1 LANHLHIV
9 HLSRCYLGQPS
20 IFRRFLL
27 SPFGIEVV
35 RAAEPRDFSRNLLVQ
50 RVWEGEAGEA
60 RGEEDEQLE
69 KVPVACK
76 AARAAPAEKDGAVR
90 VRQRETV
97 RGFGEFRGVRD
108 RTAEIIAGV
117 GGRSGRQLGAG
128 TRAHCRTAPAPV
140 SSPHSQRTK
149 PLV

>member
-76 AARAAPAEKDGAVR
+76 AARLPPRK
-90 VRQRETV
+90 
-97 RGFGEFRGVRD
+97 
-108 RTAEIIAGV
+108 RTARYAFDNARPCAVSESSAGYVIAPPK
-117 GGRSGRQLGAG
+117 SS
-128 TRAHCRTAPAPV
+128 PV
-140 SSPHSQRTK
+140 SEDVPAVSSAPERELTAAQPRR
-149 PLV
+149 P